1 MTRVPLSVLDLSPIS
16 EGSTVSQ
23 ALRNTVDLARQ
34 TEEWGYER
42 FWVAEHHFAA
52 VASSSPAVLI
62 GLIAA
67 ATNRIRVGSA
77 AVQLGFTTAAAVVE
91 SFGTVDALYPGRIDL
106 GVGRSGQRRAEAL
119 SNVEAPAGAPVPE
132 LPSAARTVDG
142 VLFPVPYSPVA
153 LLDSAKVAASMGAL
167 QQPEA
172 IAPDFGDQLDDI
184 VALLSDTY
192 QRNGVPLSARPG
204 AGAQV
209 QVWLLGS
216 SAGPSAREAGAR
228 GLPFVANYHVSP
240 GTTLDAIDEYRGA
253 FVPSDTLSDPY
264 VAVSADVVVGDSDSR
279 AHELA
284 ASFPQW
290 VHSIRSG
297 RGAVE
302 YPDPGR
308 VTPLSDEQYALVAD
322 RVDTQFTGSAA
333 TVCEKLDGLQKAS
346 GADELVVTTITHDHA
361 DRLLSYELLGKEW
374 GLPRLRV

>member
-16 EGSTVSQ
+16 EGSTVAQ
-23 ALRNTVDLARQ
+23 ALRNTLDLARQ

-42 FWVAEHHFAA
+42 YWVAEHHFVAA
-52 VASSSPAVLI
+52 ASSSPAVLI

-106 GVGRSGQRRAEAL
+106 GVGRSGQRRAEVL
-119 SNVEAPAGAPVPE
+119 SGAEVPE
-132 LPSAARTVDG
+132 QSRAARTIDG
-142 VLFPVPYSPVA
+142 VLFPVPYSPAA
-153 LLDSAKVAASMGAL
+153 LLKSPRLAASLGAL

-172 IAPDFGDQLDDI
+172 ISPDFGDQLDDI

-192 QRNGVPLSARPG
+192 QRNGIPLSARPG

-209 QVWLLGS
+209 QVWLFGS

-228 GLPFVANYHVSP
+228 GLPFAANYHVSP
-240 GTTLDAIDEYRGA
+240 GTTLDAVEEYRGA

-264 VAVSADVVVGDSDSR
+264 VAVSADVVVAESDSG
-279 AHELA
+279 AYELA

-290 VHSIRSG
+290 VHSVRSG
-297 RGAVE
+297 HGAIE
-302 YPDPGR
+302 YPDPSS
-308 VTPLSDEQYALVAD
+308 VAPLSEEQYALVAD

-333 TVCEKLDGLQKAS
+333 TVCDKLDGLQKATS
-346 GADELVVTTITHDHA
+346 ADELVVTTMTHDHA
-361 DRLLSYELLGKEW
+361 DRLRSYELLGKEW

>member
-42 FWVAEHHFAA
+42 YWVAEHHFVA

-106 GVGRSGQRRAEAL
+106 GVGRSGQRRAAAL
-119 SNVEAPAGAPVPE
+119 AGAP
-132 LPSAARTVDG
+132 PSAPEPAVSSG
-142 VLFPVPYSPVA
+142 PGGLFPVAPAEAAPRKTP
-153 LLDSAKVAASMGAL
+153 LLAASLAAL
-167 QQPEA
+167 QQPHA
-172 IAPDFGDQLDDI
+172 QAPEFVEQLDDLA
-184 VALLSDTY
+184 ALLVGTY
-192 QRNGVPLSARPG
+192 ERDGVPLTARPG
-204 AGAQV
+204 VGADV
-209 QVWLLGS
+209 SLWLFGS
-216 SAGPSAREAGAR
+216 SAGPTAREAGAR
-228 GLPFVANYHVSP
+228 GLPFAASYHFSP
-240 GTTLDAIDEYRGA
+240 GTTLDAIDEYRRA
-253 FVPSDTLSDPY
+253 FVPSTRLSEPY
-264 VAVSADVVVGDSDSR
+264 VAVSADAVVAESDSQAR
-279 AHELA
+279 ELA

-302 YPDPGR
+302 YPDPTS
-308 VTPLSDEQYALVAD
+308 VAALTDEQYRLVAD
-322 RVDTQFTGSAA
+322 RVETQFVGSAA
-333 TVCEKLDGLQKAS
+333 TVSDRLEALQEAT
-346 GADELVVTTITHDHA
+346 GADELVLTSVTYDHA
-361 DRLLSYELLGKEW
+361 DRLRSYELLGKEW

>member
-16 EGSTVSQ
+16 EGSTVAQ

-42 FWVAEHHFAA
+42 YWVAEHHFVAA
-52 VASSSPAVLI
+52 ASSSPAVLI

-106 GVGRSGQRRAEAL
+106 GVGRSGQRRAEVL
-119 SNVEAPAGAPVPE
+119 SGAPVPE
-132 LPSAARTVDG
+132 RPRDARTIDG
-142 VLFPVPYSPVA
+142 VLFPAPYSPVA
-153 LLDSAKVAASMGAL
+153 LLKSARLAASLGAL

-172 IAPDFGDQLDDI
+172 ISPDFGDQLDDI
-184 VALLSDTY
+184 AALLSGTY
-192 QRNGVPLSARPG
+192 ERNGVPLSARPG

-209 QVWLLGS
+209 QVWLFGS

-240 GTTLDAIDEYRGA
+240 GTTLDAIDEYRSA
-253 FVPSDTLSDPY
+253 FVPSDTLSHPY
-264 VAVSADVVVGDSDSR
+264 VAVSADVVVGDSDSS

-290 VHSIRSG
+290 VYSIRSG
-297 RGAVE
+297 HGAVE
-302 YPDPGR
+302 YPDPR
-308 VTPLSDEQYALVAD
+308 SLTPLSDEQYSLVAD

-333 TVCEKLDGLQKAS
+333 TVCDKLDRLQKATC
-346 GADELVVTTITHDHA
+346 ADELVVTTMTHDHA
-361 DRLLSYELLGKEW
+361 DRLRSYELLGKEW

>member
-16 EGSTVSQ
+16 EGSTVQQ
-23 ALRNTVDLARQ
+23 ALRNTLDLARQ

-42 FWVAEHHFAA
+42 YWVAEHHFVAA
-52 VASSSPAVLI
+52 ASSSPAVLI

-106 GVGRSGQRRAEAL
+106 GVGRSGQRRAEVL
-119 SNVEAPAGAPVPE
+119 SGAPVPE
-132 LPSAARTVDG
+132 RPRAARTIDG

-153 LLDSAKVAASMGAL
+153 LLKSARLAASLGAL

-172 IAPDFGDQLDDI
+172 ISPDFGDQLDDI

-192 QRNGVPLSARPG
+192 ERNGVPLSARPG

-209 QVWLLGS
+209 QVWLFGS

-240 GTTLDAIDEYRGA
+240 GTTLDAIDEYRST
-253 FVPSDTLSDPY
+253 FVPSDTLSHPY

-290 VHSIRSG
+290 VYSIRSG
-297 RGAVE
+297 HGAVE
-302 YPDPGR
+302 YPDPR
-308 VTPLSDEQYALVAD
+308 SVTPLSDEQYALVAD

-333 TVCEKLDGLQKAS
+333 TVCEKLDGLQKAT
-346 GADELVVTTITHDHA
+346 GANELVVTSMTHDHA

>member
-16 EGSTVSQ
+16 EGSTVAQ

-42 FWVAEHHFAA
+42 YWVAEHHFVAA
-52 VASSSPAVLI
+52 ASSSPAVLI

-106 GVGRSGQRRAEAL
+106 GVGRSGQRRAEVL
-119 SNVEAPAGAPVPE
+119 SGAPVPE
-132 LPSAARTVDG
+132 RPRDARTIDG
-142 VLFPVPYSPVA
+142 ALFPAPYSPVA
-153 LLDSAKVAASMGAL
+153 LLKSARLAASLGAL

-172 IAPDFGDQLDDI
+172 ISPDFGDQLDDI
-184 VALLSDTY
+184 AALLSDTY
-192 QRNGVPLSARPG
+192 ERNGVPLSARPG

-209 QVWLLGS
+209 QVWLFGS

-240 GTTLDAIDEYRGA
+240 GTTLDAIDEYRSA
-253 FVPSDTLSDPY
+253 FLPSETLSHPY
-264 VAVSADVVVGDSDSR
+264 VAVSADVVVGDSDSS

-290 VHSIRSG
+290 VYSIRSG
-297 RGAVE
+297 HGAVE
-302 YPDPGR
+302 YPDPR
-308 VTPLSDEQYALVAD
+308 SLTPLSDEQYSLVAD

-333 TVCEKLDGLQKAS
+333 TVCEKLDGLQKAT
-346 GADELVVTTITHDHA
+346 GADELVVTSMTHDHA